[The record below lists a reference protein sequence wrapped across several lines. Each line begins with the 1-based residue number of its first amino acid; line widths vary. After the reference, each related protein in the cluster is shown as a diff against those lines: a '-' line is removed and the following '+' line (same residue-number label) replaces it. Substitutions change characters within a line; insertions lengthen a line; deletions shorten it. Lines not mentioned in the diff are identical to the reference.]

1 MFQQSQGS
9 AREESET
16 NVIVV
21 VAVDCRTRE
30 ELVRFKQ
37 IRWRSRCIAIPKTNV
52 MNLPAPL
59 DANVLD
65 RTAVQQRAIDLFI
78 QREDKLRVDALFDER
93 FRQRT

>member
-1 MFQQSQGS
+1 MYDVGLKTQMFEQGEGS

-21 VAVDCRTRE
+21 VTVDCRARE
-30 ELVRFKQ
+30 ELVRFEQ
-37 IRWRSRCIAIPKTNV
+37 VRRRSRGIAIPETNV

-65 RTAVQQRAIDLFI
+65 RAAVQTARDRPVHRAGG
-78 QREDKLRVDALFDER
+78 
-93 FRQRT
+93 